1 MICLFFD
8 IIVFGGIMIN
18 IFLYIS
24 FGLILGSYILYFL
37 MIVFNNKKITD
48 SNGFDVT
55 KDIISEY
62 NSINV
67 IESKNYFS
75 IYNIKRKVIKLST
88 KCYYGNGISDIV
100 ISLIEAG
107 ISILDNNKNKYIDLF
122 RKIFNN
128 LKILYIF
135 PLVCLII
142 NSVTY
147 NISDAKISI
156 VFTILF
162 SVIWYILYDIK
173 NQVCILVSDN
183 LDKIKDINKN
193 NSLKIVN
200 YFNKILLLD
209 KIVFCGMLIL
219 IIRNVLIL
227 LEFNK

>member
-1 MICLFFD
+1 MIYLFFD
-8 IIVFGGIMIN
+8 IIVLGVIMIN
-18 IFLYIS
+18 ILLYIS
-24 FGLILGSYILYFL
+24 FGLILGSYIIYIL
-37 MIVFNNKKITD
+37 MIVFNNKMITD

-88 KCYYGNGISDIV
+88 KCYYGNGISDIS

-107 ISILDNNKNKYIDLF
+107 ISILDNNRNKYIDLF
-122 RKIFNN
+122 RKIFTN

-135 PLVCLII
+135 PLVSLII
-142 NSVTY
+142 NSITY

-162 SVIWYILYDIK
+162 SVISYILFDIK
-173 NQVCILVSDN
+173 NQGCILVSDN
-183 LDKIKDINKN
+183 LDKIKEISKKN
-193 NSLKIVN
+193 YAKIISF
-200 YFNKILLLD
+200 FNKILLLD
-209 KIVFCGMLIL
+209 KIIFCGGLIL